1 MKQVEILLVEDNEND
16 AELAIRALLKN
27 NFTHTIEHMK
37 DGPAALD
44 FLFARG
50 SYTQRVN
57 LECPKLILL
66 DLKLPKING
75 LEVLKEI
82 RQHPKTKR
90 IPVIMLTSSREEKD
104 VEKAYQLGANSYIVK
119 PVEFDI
125 FIDTMQAIGQYWMSI
140 NQAPLSK

>member
-27 NFTHTIEHMK
+27 NFIHTIEHIK
-37 DGPAALD
+37 DGPTALD
-44 FLFARG
+44 FLFAKGAYANRI
-50 SYTQRVN
+50 SEVSPRM
-57 LECPKLILL
+57 ILL

-82 RQHPKTKR
+82 RRHIKTKH
-90 IPVIMLTSSREEKD
+90 IPVIMLTSSKEEQD

-119 PVEFDI
+119 PVEFDK
-125 FIDTMQAIGQYWMSI
+125 FIDTMQTIGQYWMSI
-140 NQAPLSK
+140 NQPPPFK